1 MCHSVS
7 PCAQPCPCHSHWR
20 WWGAT
25 SRPAPEKPFSGCW
38 RHSCGNTELQSRQ
51 EIRQE
56 EAQGQR
62 LRSRRH
68 RSNLF
73 MICLPMG
80 VEPVKPSLRMS
91 GWSDRRCPTMPPAGG
106 DKWCVSLL
114 FDRAV
119 CCSWELRKSTALAVA
134 RWFSCARSFSLP
146 AVDIQPTPNAPRIW
160 SCVFDMHSFQ
170 LCDDSHRKVV
180 VGTPPVKFIQK
191 IQIEFSRN

>member
-62 LRSRRH
+62 PRSRRH

-106 DKWCVSLL
+106 DKWCVRVCFSTEL
-114 FDRAV
+114 F
-119 CCSWELRKSTALAVA
+119 AVA
-134 RWFSCARSFSLP
+134 ESYGRALRWPLRDDFLVLEVSLFLLWKFNQHQMLHGYEVMYLTCILFSCVMIPFVKWWWVRRPSNLS
-146 AVDIQPTPNAPRIW
+146 
-160 SCVFDMHSFQ
+160 
-170 LCDDSHRKVV
+170 RKF
-180 VGTPPVKFIQK
+180 K
-191 IQIEFSRN
+191 